1 MAYEIRSVE
10 NVEIE
15 LSKIMKRDKALYA
28 QILKKIAKIAEDPHN
43 TGKWMHNIYAGVKEV
58 HLFHGRFVLMF
69 KIDDEQKVVSIIN
82 IEHHPESHG
91 Y

>member
-1 MAYEIRSVE
+1 MAYSIRPVE

-15 LSKIMKRDKALYA
+15 LSKIMKRDKSLYV

-43 TGKWMHNIYAGVKEV
+43 NGKWMRGTYAGVKEI
-58 HLFHGRFVLMF
+58 HLLHGRFVLMF
-69 KIDDEQKVVSIIN
+69 KIYDDEKVVSIIN
-82 IEHHPESHG
+82 IEHHPEAHG